1 MTNELFLYGEKSYPV
16 IKRDGK
22 EFADFG
28 EKGLKLL
35 KRNESGELVKGFPGR
50 EPGSS
55 NGTMSNGA
63 TSHANGS
70 HNGGSKATIAP
81 DSGLWAKVRAI
92 ASKRLNVSPD
102 NVGIIVTNKTV
113 TVNVNDELL
122 NPRTKKSVIY
132 ALCTWSVN
140 LQEWLSGK
148 SGVMSPATSVQDFD
162 TLADIHGVATMLD
175 DCTLINEW
183 YNKLNKASETAT
195 ESETA

>member
-1 MTNELFLYGEKSYPV
+1 MTNEMFLYGEKSYPV
-16 IKRDGK
+16 VKQDGK

-35 KRNESGELVKGFPGR
+35 KRNESGQLVKGFPGR
-50 EPGSS
+50 DPGS
-55 NGTMSNGA
+55 
-63 TSHANGS
+63 ANG
-70 HNGGSKATIAP
+70 NGSTPSNAGNVAP
-81 DSGLWAKVRAI
+81 DSGIWAKVRVI

-122 NPRTKKSVIY
+122 NPRTKKNVIY
-132 ALCTWSVN
+132 ALCTWSAN

-183 YNKLNKASETAT
+183 YNKLNKTSETA
-195 ESETA
+195 